1 MLMDLLFVACTSV
14 GSLLMLFIL
23 TKIMG
28 NKQMSQL
35 SMFDYIVGITIGS
48 ISAEMATNLEEFEK
62 PLLAMVIYAL
72 FSVLISYANY
82 KSIVLRRFL
91 TGKSLVLFED
101 GKLYEGNLKKA
112 RIDVDEFL
120 MLCRNQG
127 YFNIA
132 QLQSAILEPNG
143 KISFL
148 PLSKERPATPK
159 DMNLT
164 PPDEK
169 PAINVIIDGHI
180 MQENLMFA
188 GKNEEWLNKQLKTQ
202 RVQSISEIFLATC
215 DSEGT
220 LIVYPKIKRQMKKD
234 VFE

>member
-91 TGKSLVLFED
+91 TGKSLVLFEN

-112 RIDVDEFL
+112 RIDVNEFL

-169 PAINVIIDGHI
+169 PAINVVIDGHI

>member
-1 MLMDLLFVACTSV
+1 MDLLFVACTSV

-112 RIDVDEFL
+112 RIDVNEFL

-169 PAINVIIDGHI
+169 PAINVVIDGHI

>member
-1 MLMDLLFVACTSV
+1 MLQNLLLIVATSI
-14 GSLLMLFIL
+14 GSVLMLFVL
-23 TKIMG
+23 TKLMG

-35 SMFDYIVGITIGS
+35 SMFDYIIGITIGS
-48 ISAEMATNLEEFEK
+48 IAAEMATNLEEFQE
-62 PLLAMVIYAL
+62 PLTAMIIYAAL
-72 FSVLISYANY
+72 SILISYANY

-112 RIDVDEFL
+112 RLDINEFL
-120 MLCRNQG
+120 MLCRTQG

-132 QLQSAILEPNG
+132 NLQTAILEPNG

-148 PLSKERPATPK
+148 PLSQYRPATPK

-164 PPDEK
+164 PPAEK
-169 PAINVIIDGHI
+169 PAINVVIDGNI

-188 GKNEEWLNKQLKTQ
+188 GKNGEWLNKQLNIQ
-202 RVQSISEIFLATC
+202 NAQLEDIFLATC
-215 DSEGT
+215 DQDGQ
-220 LIVYPKIKRQMKKD
+220 LVVYRKIQRQMKKD
-234 VFE
+234 VFN

>member
-112 RIDVDEFL
+112 RIDVNEFL

-169 PAINVIIDGHI
+169 PAINVVIDGHI

>member
-112 RIDVDEFL
+112 RIDVNEFL

-132 QLQSAILEPNG
+132 RLQSAILEPNG

-169 PAINVIIDGHI
+169 PAINVVIDGHI

-202 RVQSISEIFLATC
+202 RVQSIKEIFLATC

>member
-1 MLMDLLFVACTSV
+1 MLENLLLIAATST
-14 GSLLMLFIL
+14 GSVLMLFIL
-23 TKIMG
+23 TKLMG

-35 SMFDYIVGITIGS
+35 SMFDYIIGITIGS
-48 ISAEMATNLEEFEK
+48 IAAEMATNLEEFEE
-62 PLLAMVIYAL
+62 PLTAMLIYAAL
-72 FSVLISYANY
+72 SILISYANY

-112 RIDVDEFL
+112 RLDINEFL
-120 MLCRNQG
+120 MLCRTQG

-132 QLQSAILEPNG
+132 TLQTAILEPNG

-148 PLSKERPATPK
+148 PLSQYRPAIPK

-164 PPDEK
+164 PPVEK
-169 PAINVIIDGHI
+169 PAINVVIDGNI

-188 GKNEEWLNKQLKTQ
+188 GKNEEWLNKQLKLQ
-202 RVQSISEIFLATC
+202 NVQLEDLFLATC
-215 DSEGT
+215 DQDSQ
-220 LIVYPKIKRQMKKD
+220 LVVYRKIQRQMKKD
-234 VFE
+234 VFD

>member
-1 MLMDLLFVACTSV
+1 MVLDLLYVACTSI

-48 ISAEMATNLEEFEK
+48 IAAEMATNLEEFEK

-72 FSVLISYANY
+72 ISVLISIANY
-82 KSIVLRRFL
+82 KSMVLRRFL

-112 RIDVDEFL
+112 RIDVNEFL

-132 QLQSAILEPNG
+132 NLQAAILEPNG

-148 PLSKERPATPK
+148 PLSDQRPATPK
-159 DMNLT
+159 DMNIT
-164 PPDEK
+164 PPQEK
-169 PAINVIIDGHI
+169 PVINVIIDGHI
-180 MQENLMFA
+180 LHENLIFA
-188 GKNEEWLNKQLKTQ
+188 GKNEEWLDKQLKSQ
-202 RVQSISEIFLATC
+202 HVNLSDIFLATC
-215 DSEGT
+215 DHDSQ
-220 LIVYPKIKRQMKKD
+220 LIIYPKIKKQMKKD